1 MPNLAENATA
11 VASSD
16 DGENSAEKAIDG
28 DEGTMWR
35 TEYIQ
40 DQTVTDEEKANEN
53 ITLSWNS
60 PQTFD
65 TVKVKWGGGYMK
77 DYRLQMTVKHGQ
89 TCTK

>member
-11 VASSD
+11 VAQVNEC
-16 DGENSAEKAIDG
+16 ENSAEKAIDG

-60 PQTFD
+60 PQTF
-65 TVKVKWGGGYMK
+65 V
-77 DYRLQMTVKHGQ
+77 Q
-89 TCTK
+89 

>member
-35 TEYIQ
+35 SA
-40 DQTVTDEEKANEN
+40 VH
-53 ITLSWNS
+53 SGSNS
-60 PQTFD
+60 N
-65 TVKVKWGGGYMK
+65 
-77 DYRLQMTVKHGQ
+77 
-89 TCTK
+89 